1 MANNYINTFTGRIV
15 TGCDL
20 FDYLHCGCSRKYYT
34 AWYWRNEDTNVTMLG
49 RDWYKY
55 WVTNNIDP
63 CTDSNVPVI
72 TNCWLWGAATPF
84 NWGDNVIIEPNEWG
98 ESCTPQ
104 ISISGGGSP
113 LLGSVLVTTNGV
125 WYSDTGVTGY
135 TYQWY
140 RGASVIVGA
149 TNNTYTLVLADVSQ
163 SITCQVVATDVD
175 GSSAPVSSNAI
186 VFIDAE
192 AQAHFDRVVADGGTI
207 PLGLTALNE
216 FVVSVKN
223 NYSVASVNTA
233 MWALKPHW
241 GISGIKTASGTGA
254 TAGGRATSVLYDICG
269 VNGDFIQTT
278 ASAQPLALVHS
289 GVNYAYNPVSQASYF
304 STPNSVANQ
313 ITGDIDIKVNFDLP
327 TFSNSTF
334 ITKLSGGTNLQYL
347 LRTGLGA
354 SANLNFR
361 FSINGS
367 SWVNVNSTANI
378 TNTVKWVRVTR
389 ESSNG
394 NVTFFTSTDG
404 VTWVQLGLIV
414 TSTTG
419 SLFNGV
425 APLTIANNNISGTDG
440 FGGDIYRLTISNSIG
455 GSPVVD
461 FNPSSYNRATSQTS
475 WVSAT
480 GETWTLNT
488 PNTNNALKAAI
499 VDQTMIMGNGTSYGM
514 RAPSLNINDTAITS
528 YTVFRK
534 FVNTSGGQI
543 INELSADINSNQGKF
558 FAINDAGN
566 AEVISIRADIGI
578 NASRFTSNSL
588 SLKVT
593 TAINNIA
600 NTNESLPYLINNVS
614 QSFVL
619 QPANANNTT
628 AMNATGY
635 NFLARNNA
643 ASLWANVIAIGDIVV
658 KGEDDTT
665 KRTAMFNLL
674 KTLSKF

>member
-1 MANNYINTFTGRIV
+1 MAIYRKISNGIEMQ
-15 TGCDL
+15 GCDL
-20 FDYLHCGCSRKYYT
+20 YHYLLT
-34 AWYWRNEDTNVTMLG
+34 AKGYCCERGWNWEDLDTQQIMQG
-49 RDWYKY
+49 REWVKY
-55 WVTNNIDP
+55 WEQYGDP

-98 ESCTPQ
+98 ESCTPK

-149 TNNTYTLVLADVSQ
+149 TNSTYILVLADVSQ

-192 AQAHFDRVVADGGTI
+192 AQAHFDRVIADGGTI
-207 PLGLTALNE
+207 PLGLTALND

-289 GVNYAYNPVSQASYF
+289 GTNYAWLSGVAGNYF
-304 STPNSVANQ
+304 STPNAVANQ
-313 ITGDIDIKVNFDLP
+313 ITGDIDIKAQVSFSSISSTMTICSKFSLGQRSFNFQQVSSGSLGF
-327 TFSNSTF
+327 TFTLDGA
-334 ITKLSGGTNLQYL
+334 TTNFYQSSVSHPY
-347 LRTGLGA
+347 
-354 SANLNFR
+354 
-361 FSINGS
+361 SIGQ
-367 SWVNVNSTANI
+367 I
-378 TNTVKWVRVTR
+378 GWVRVTR
-389 ESSNG
+389 SSTSG
-394 NVTFFTSTDG
+394 VVIFYTSTDG
-404 VTWVQLGLIV
+404 ITWTQLGTTVLGITGNMFNS
-414 TSTTG
+414 TSVLEIG
-419 SLFNGV
+419 SLNIGLGSLLNG
-425 APLTIANNNISGTDG
+425 TIQKT
-440 FGGDIYRLTISNSIG
+440 TISNSIG
-455 GSPVVD
+455 GAPVVD

-488 PNTNNALKAAI
+488 ASTNNALKATI

-534 FVNTSGGQI
+534 FVNTLGEQR
-543 INELSADINSNQGKF
+543 INELGASSATSAGKSLRINNVANNERVDIYANVGQNS
-558 FAINDAGN
+558 
-566 AEVISIRADIGI
+566 STY
-578 NASRFTSNSL
+578 TSTDL
-588 SLKVT
+588 SLKVA
-593 TAINNIA
+593 TAVNNIA
-600 NTNESLPYLINNVS
+600 NANESLPYLINNVS
-614 QSFVL
+614 PSAPSPV
-619 QPANANNTT
+619 AIADNTT

-643 ASLWANVIAIGDIVV
+643 ASFWANVIAIGDIVV
-658 KGEDDTT
+658 KGEDDNT

-674 KTLSKF
+674 KTLSKI

>member
-1 MANNYINTFTGRIV
+1 MEMQ
-15 TGCDL
+15 GCDL
-20 FDYLHCGCSRKYYT
+20 YHYLLT
-34 AWYWRNEDTNVTMLG
+34 AKGYCCERGWNWEDLDTQQIMQG
-49 RDWYKY
+49 REWVKY
-55 WVTNNIDP
+55 WEQYGDP

-98 ESCTPQ
+98 ESCTPK

-192 AQAHFDRVVADGGTI
+192 AQAHFNRVVADGGTI

-289 GVNYAYNPVSQASYF
+289 GVNYGYCPAVGNNFF
-304 STPNSVANQ
+304 STPSATPNELTTNFSLRVDA
-313 ITGDIDIKVNFDLP
+313 IVNADGI
-327 TFSNSTF
+327 F
-334 ITKLSGGTNLQYL
+334 ICKDNVLAGGGRQ
-347 LRTGLGA
+347 
-354 SANLNFR
+354 FR
-361 FSINGS
+361 FSILSGILNLIIYDAGDTS
-367 SWVNVNSTANI
+367 YSYNSTTAVPFSLGSNYRVAVSRNS
-378 TNTVKWVRVTR
+378 TTGQVK
-389 ESSNG
+389 
-394 NVTFFTSTDG
+394 FFTSLDG
-404 VTWVQLGLIV
+404 VTWTQLGTTVSGV
-414 TSTTG
+414 TGTLNNPSQQVQVGLARNTTAMIDAR
-419 SLFNGV
+419 FFKIEIFKDDTFTT
-425 APLTIANNNISGTDG
+425 PTQI
-440 FGGDIYRLTISNSIG
+440 
-455 GSPVVD
+455 

-488 PNTNNALKAAI
+488 ASTNNALKAAI

-534 FVNTSGGQI
+534 FVNASGGQI
-543 INELSADINSNQGKF
+543 INELSADYNSNHGKILSING
-558 FAINDAGN
+558 AINQESIG
-566 AEVISIRADIGI
+566 IRANVGV
-578 NASRFTSNSL
+578 NASVFTSTSL
-588 SLKVT
+588 SLKVA

-600 NTNESLPYLINNVS
+600 NANESLPYLINNVS
-614 QSFVL
+614 QSFVT
-619 QPANANNTT
+619 QPSPQNNTT
-628 AMNATGY
+628 AMNGTGY

-658 KGEDDTT
+658 KGEDDNT

-674 KTLSKF
+674 KTLSKI

>member
-1 MANNYINTFTGRIV
+1 
-15 TGCDL
+15 
-20 FDYLHCGCSRKYYT
+20 
-34 AWYWRNEDTNVTMLG
+34 MLG

-98 ESCTPQ
+98 ESCTPK

-192 AQAHFDRVVADGGTI
+192 AQAHFDRVIADGGTI
-207 PLGLTALNE
+207 PLGLTALND

-289 GVNYAYNPVSQASYF
+289 GTNYAYISGVTGNGFLTSLTNYVFPSTSGVRIDAKVSC
-304 STPNSVANQ
+304 NSAVTGQ
-313 ITGDIDIKVNFDLP
+313 VITAKD
-327 TFSNSTF
+327 
-334 ITKLSGGTNLQYL
+334 SGGGATTRVFL
-347 LRTGLGA
+347 LRYNGGTGVFDFLFGSGLSLSASSTIGA
-354 SANLNFR
+354 GTNFNR
-361 FSINGS
+361 
-367 SWVNVNSTANI
+367 
-378 TNTVKWVRVTR
+378 WVRVTSTTIGSDM
-389 ESSNG
+389 E
-394 NVTFFTSTDG
+394 VKFYTSTDDI
-404 VTWVQLGLIV
+404 TYTQLGTTV
-414 TSTTG
+414 TVVGAGNTIQAGATG
-419 SLFNGV
+419 
-425 APLTIANNNISGTDG
+425 
-440 FGGDIYRLTISNSIG
+440 YQIG
-455 GSPVVD
+455 GNSPALANTWSGEIHRVRIYDASNNLVSD
-461 FNPSSYNRATSQTS
+461 FNPASYSRVTSQTS

-488 PNTNNALKAAI
+488 ASTNNALKATI

-514 RAPSLNINDTAITS
+514 RAASLNINDTAITS

-534 FVNTSGGQI
+534 FVNTVGGQI
-543 INELSADINSNQGKF
+543 INELSADINSNQGKSL
-558 FAINDAGN
+558 AINDAGN
-566 AEVISIRADIGI
+566 AESISIRANVGI

-588 SLKVT
+588 SLKVA

-600 NTNESLPYLINNVS
+600 NVNESLPLLIDNVS
-614 QSFVL
+614 QSFVT
-619 QPANANNTT
+619 QPASSNNTT

-643 ASLWANVIAIGDIVV
+643 ASFWANVIAIGDIVV
-658 KGEDDTT
+658 KGEDDNT
-665 KRTAMFNLL
+665 KRTAMYNLL
-674 KTLSKF
+674 KTLSKI

>member
-1 MANNYINTFTGRIV
+1 
-15 TGCDL
+15 
-20 FDYLHCGCSRKYYT
+20 
-34 AWYWRNEDTNVTMLG
+34 MLG

>member
-1 MANNYINTFTGRIV
+1 MEMQ
-15 TGCDL
+15 GCDL
-20 FDYLHCGCSRKYYT
+20 YHYLLT
-34 AWYWRNEDTNVTMLG
+34 AKGYCCERGWNWEDLDTQQIMQG
-49 RDWYKY
+49 REWVKY
-55 WVTNNIDP
+55 WEQYGDP

-98 ESCTPQ
+98 ESCTPK

-192 AQAHFDRVVADGGTI
+192 AQAHFNRVVADGGTI

-289 GVNYAYNPVSQASYF
+289 GVNYF
-304 STPNSVANQ
+304 WSTPEAGNFMSSTTTYATSSFDVEFRLVINNSLTTQRIAGSGSGNPFSIVFNVAANR
-313 ITGDIDIKVNFDLP
+313 IDIEYY
-327 TFSNSTF
+327 
-334 ITKLSGGTNLQYL
+334 LSGYKVATCNTTLSGD
-347 LRTGLGA
+347 
-354 SANLNFR
+354 
-361 FSINGS
+361 
-367 SWVNVNSTANI
+367 NV
-378 TNTVKWVRVTR
+378 WRVTR
-389 ESSNG
+389 DSS
-394 NVTFFTSTDG
+394 
-404 VTWVQLGLIV
+404 
-414 TSTTG
+414 TG
-419 SLFNGV
+419 SIVVLKNGV
-425 APLTIANNNISGTDG
+425 SQTVGGTQTAGALDASITELRLCNLTGAQGLQGIMYYCH
-440 FGGDIYRLTISNSIG
+440 FYIG
-455 GSPVVD
+455 GVLTRT

-475 WVSAT
+475 WVSTT

-488 PNTNNALKAAI
+488 ASTNNALKAAI

-534 FVNTSGGQI
+534 FVNTAGGQI
-543 INELSADINSNQGKF
+543 VNELSANANSNNGKWLV
-558 FAINDAGN
+558 IND
-566 AEVISIRADIGI
+566 VINQEGANIRANVGS
-578 NASRFTSNSL
+578 NTSLFTSNSL
-588 SLKVT
+588 LLKVAT
-593 TAINNIA
+593 SVCNIA
-600 NTNESLPYLINNVS
+600 NANESAPYYINNAS
-614 QSFVL
+614 QTLASNS
-619 QPANANNTT
+619 PTNNNTT
-628 AMNATGY
+628 AMNGTGY

-643 ASLWANVIAIGDIVV
+643 SSAWANVIAIGDIVV
-658 KGEDDTT
+658 KGEDDNT
-665 KRTAMFNLL
+665 KRTAMYNLL
-674 KTLSKF
+674 KTLSKI